1 MFDRFDD
8 PESSE
13 TYSWMEPDFVL
24 SYLVSALVNLA
35 GAPLGMT
42 LLVKG
47 TILTGTLVGEREYLD
62 ILSDMLQSQIR
73 RTLTGLTEEERT
85 IAESAFDLTD
95 LLEDFYPDMGDDDE
109 DETDENE
116 GDENFE
122 SMISVNPIYH
132 LHLKDPVIISPQP
145 SITFSDGAFPVM
157 RIRIANIDGWM
168 MGASIPGMIGPGHN
182 SDIRH

>member
-1 MFDRFDD
+1 MFDGFDG

-13 TYSWMEPDFVL
+13 NFAWMEPDFVL
-24 SYLVSALVNLA
+24 SYLISALVNLA
-35 GAPLGMT
+35 GAPLGIT

-47 TILTGTLVGEREYLD
+47 TILTGTLVSEREYLT

-73 RTLTGLTEEERT
+73 RTLSGLSEEERN

-95 LLEDFYPDMGDDDE
+95 LLEDFYPNEDDDE
-109 DETDENE
+109 DGDDFENVM
-116 GDENFE
+116 G
-122 SMISVNPIYH
+122 VNPIYH

-145 SITFSDGAFPVM
+145 AITFSDGVFPVM
-157 RIRIANIDGWM
+157 RIRIANVDGWM

>member
-1 MFDRFDD
+1 MFDGFDG

-47 TILTGTLVGEREYLD
+47 TILTGTLVSEREYLT

-73 RTLTGLTEEERT
+73 RTLTGLSEEERE

-95 LLEDFYPDMGDDDE
+95 LIEDFYPNMGDEGDDDE
-109 DETDENE
+109 EDDL
-116 GDENFE
+116 D
-122 SMISVNPIYH
+122 SMIGVNPIYH
-132 LHLKDPVIISPQP
+132 LHLKDPIIISPQP
-145 SITFSDGAFPVM
+145 SITFSDGVFPVM

-168 MGASIPGMIGPGHN
+168 MGASIPGMMGPGHGN
-182 SDIRH
+182 NIRH

>member
-1 MFDRFDD
+1 MFDGFDG
-8 PESSE
+8 PGSSE
-13 TYSWMEPDFVL
+13 NSWMEPDFVL

-47 TILTGTLVGEREYLD
+47 TILTGTLVSEREYLT
-62 ILSDMLQSQIR
+62 ILSEMLQSQIR
-73 RTLTGLTEEERT
+73 RTLTGLSEEERG

-95 LLEDFYPDMGDDDE
+95 LIEDFYPDMGDDENDGEDDDE
-109 DETDENE
+109 DLD
-116 GDENFE
+116 
-122 SMISVNPIYH
+122 SMIGVNPIFH

-145 SITFSDGAFPVM
+145 AITFSDGVFPVM

-168 MGASIPGMIGPGHN
+168 MGASIPGMMGAGHN
-182 SDIRH
+182 SDVRH